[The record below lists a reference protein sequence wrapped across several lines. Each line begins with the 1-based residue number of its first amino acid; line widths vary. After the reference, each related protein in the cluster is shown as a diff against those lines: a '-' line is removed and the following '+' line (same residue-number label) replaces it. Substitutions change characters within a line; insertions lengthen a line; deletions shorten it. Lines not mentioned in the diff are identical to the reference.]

1 MRNSIGIFLLSV
13 GFAGNAVAGV
23 TAIAPPASPASP
35 ASPTLTRYNLG
46 GDGGWDYLSADAAGH
61 RLFISRSD
69 RVLVMDTRDGKLIG
83 TIADTAGV
91 HGIAL
96 APELGKGYTSN
107 GRADSVT
114 EFDLATLKPTR
125 TIAISGHNPDAILFD
140 AASQRVFTFN
150 GRSEDISVID
160 VHSAKVVATIPV
172 NGKPEFAAADGKGR
186 IFVNIEDT
194 AELTAIDAKTA
205 KVTSTWKLPDCEEPT
220 GLALDIQQQRLFS
233 TCQNGHLVVTDAQS
247 GKHIATVPIGKGPD
261 AAAFDIE
268 RKLVLSSNGEDGTL
282 TIIQQ
287 IDRDHYKV
295 LSNTPTQKSARTM
308 ALDQTTHRIYLAAA
322 DFGPTPP
329 ATPEQAHPRAPLL
342 PNSFS
347 ILVLQD

>member
-1 MRNSIGIFLLSV
+1 MRNSMSILLMFV
-13 GFAGNAVAGV
+13 GLAGNAIAGV
-23 TAIAPPASPASP
+23 TAVAPPASS
-35 ASPTLTRYNLG
+35 ASPTLTRYHLG
-46 GDGGWDYLSADAAGH
+46 GDGGWDYLSVDAATH

-69 RVLVMDTRDGKLIG
+69 RVLVMDTRDGKMLG

-96 APELGKGYTSN
+96 APELGLGYTSN

-150 GRSEDISVID
+150 GRSKDISVID
-160 VHSAKVVATIPV
+160 AHTAKVVATIPLS
-172 NGKPEFAAADGKGR
+172 GKPEFAAADGKGR

-194 AELTAIDAKTA
+194 GELTAIDSKTA
-205 KVTSTWKLPDCEEPT
+205 KVTSTWKLSDCEEPT

-233 TCQNGHLVVTDAQS
+233 TCQNGHLIVTDAQS

-261 AAAFDIE
+261 AAAYDIE

-287 IDRDHYKV
+287 TDRDHYKV
-295 LSNTPTQKSARTM
+295 LANTPTQKSARTM
-308 ALDQTTHRIYLAAA
+308 ALDQTTHRVYLAAA
-322 DFGPTPP
+322 EFGPTPP
-329 ATPEQAHPRAPLL
+329 ATPSQAHPRAPVL

-347 ILVLQD
+347 ILVLQDY

>member
-1 MRNSIGIFLLSV
+1 MRMSVLSLVMFV
-13 GFAGNAVAGV
+13 GLAGGANAKDAV
-23 TAIAPPASPASP
+23 TPAYPV
-35 ASPTLTRYNLG
+35 LNRYTLG
-46 GDGGWDYLSADAAGH
+46 GAGGWDYLTVDATTH

-69 RVLVMDTRDGKLIG
+69 RVLVMDTHDGKLLG
-83 TIADTAGV
+83 SIADTAGV

-150 GRSEDISVID
+150 GRSKDISVID
-160 VHSAKVVATIPV
+160 ARSAKVVATIPLT
-172 NGKPEFAAADGKGR
+172 GKPEFAAADGKGR

-205 KVTSTWKLPDCEEPT
+205 KVTNTWKLPDCEEPT

-233 TCQNGHLVVTDAQS
+233 TCQNGHLIVTDAIS
-247 GKHIATVPIGKGPD
+247 GKHVATVPIGKGPD

-268 RKLVLSSNGEDGTL
+268 RKLVLSSNGEDGTV
-282 TIIQQ
+282 TVIQQ
-287 IDRDHYKV
+287 TDRDHYNV
-295 LSNTPTQKSARTM
+295 LANTPTQKSARTM
-308 ALDQTTHRIYLAAA
+308 TLDQTTHRIYLAAA
-322 DFGPTPP
+322 EFGPPP
-329 ATPEQAHPRAPLL
+329 AATATQAHPRASML
-342 PNSFS
+342 PDSFS

>member
-1 MRNSIGIFLLSV
+1 MRNSIGIFLMSAGL
-13 GFAGNAVAGV
+13 AGNAGAGV
-23 TAIAPPASPASP
+23 TTVAPPAA
-35 ASPTLTRYNLG
+35 AALTRYTLG
-46 GDGGWDYLSADAAGH
+46 GDGGWDYLTVDAASH

-69 RVLVMDTRDGKLIG
+69 RVLVMGTRDGKLLG

-150 GRSEDISVID
+150 GRSKDISVID
-160 VHSAKVVATIPV
+160 AHSAKVVATIPV
-172 NGKPEFAAADGKGR
+172 NGKPEFAATDGKGR

-205 KVTSTWKLPDCEEPT
+205 KVTSTWKLPDCEEPS
-220 GLALDIQQQRLFS
+220 GLAFDIQQQRLFS
-233 TCQNGHLVVTDAQS
+233 TCQNGHLIVTDALS

-261 AAAFDIE
+261 AAAYDIE
-268 RKLVLSSNGEDGTL
+268 RKLVLSSNGEDGTV
-282 TIIQQ
+282 TVIQQ
-287 IDRDHYKV
+287 TDRDHYKV
-295 LSNTPTQKSARTM
+295 LANMPTQKGARTM
-308 ALDQTTHRIYLAAA
+308 ALDQTTHRIYLPAAE
-322 DFGPTPP
+322 FGPTPP
-329 ATPEQAHPRAPLL
+329 ATPTQAHPRAPML

-347 ILVLQD
+347 IFVLQDD